1 MVFVS
6 KLTPEQWA
14 EARRLR
20 AEGATY
26 GTIARQFGVSERL
39 IAERARKDRW
49 AGPARRTKA
58 AAGSGAARG
67 SAGQALPAASA
78 AVRSL
83 LARRIYRIVDMKLKI
98 LELRVRKQLE
108 SAVQGDG
115 DLTLDEQ
122 FTSDIASLIK
132 TTEQATELE
141 ADVNPNAGGATGG
154 KSADAEARAS
164 AAESFRREI
173 AQRIETL
180 IPPS

>member
-20 AEGATY
+20 ADGATY
-26 GTIARQFGVSERL
+26 GTIGRQLGVAERL
-39 IAERARKDRW
+39 IAERARKDGW
-49 AGPARRTKA
+49 AGPARSKRA

-67 SAGQALPAASA
+67 CPGQALPAASA
-78 AVRSL
+78 GVRST
-83 LARRIYRIVDMKLKI
+83 LARRIYRIADVKLKI

-115 DLTLDEQ
+115 DLTLNEQ
-122 FTSDIASLIK
+122 DTSDIASLIK
-132 TTEQATELE
+132 TIEQATELE
-141 ADVNPNAGGATGG
+141 ADVNPNAGGAAGG
-154 KSADAEARAS
+154 RSADAEGRAS